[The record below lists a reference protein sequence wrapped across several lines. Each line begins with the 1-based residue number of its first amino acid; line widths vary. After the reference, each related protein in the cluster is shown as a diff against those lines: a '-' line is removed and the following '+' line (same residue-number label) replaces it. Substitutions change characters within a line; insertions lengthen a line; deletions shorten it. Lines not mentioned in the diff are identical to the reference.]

1 MALRAAVPRARLRVW
16 RVLSAP
22 NTGFGKLK
30 PNVMNPLRGCLCTEK
45 WNFRVHAQEDRFV
58 EDKKTWRRSINSPV
72 RRCLTFLL
80 TSRRCFIKTP
90 YQMMRD

>member
-1 MALRAAVPRARLRVW
+1 MALRAAPPTRD
-16 RVLSAP
+16 

-30 PNVMNPLRGCLCTEK
+30 PNVMNTLRGCLCAEK

-58 EDKKTWRRSINSPV
+58 EDKKTCQRSINSPV

-80 TSRRCFIKTP
+80 TSRRCFLKTRCHT
-90 YQMMRD
+90 MHD